1 MELRAAMSEE
11 KKPENKLK
19 LSDLKASEPTLVDL
33 EGRRFEVK
41 PVTVGL
47 MMRLS
52 KPSMQDTPNREAGL
66 QALQGTLWIG
76 DEAVSGEEI
85 ASLNEDSKQQLA
97 ARLLEISGI
106 ENGGE
111 DNLEVLGSRLKD
123 RKSLFPTPAGFGLG
137 EALTAQLE
145 GNFKGIQ
152 LATKAIEAVTSKLS
166 PETWKTIELASQL
179 RNGIPSKIQGIE
191 LEKPK
196 IAGPIDWSKT
206 PHARAAKAAETTA
219 ELTQGML
226 AAQGSMLK
234 NIGELTDSLI
244 GVALPQWLDRL
255 QTAEQEAKES
265 AERARKSLNW
275 AIGSVIVSILATI
288 ATTLYD
294 YSSGKEDAAELAAR
308 AGSVETLL
316 QEQVSV
322 NRKLL
327 ESLQQQRAE
336 QADQYDKLAGKVQV
350 ASDQEIAAT
359 AVIQERQDKLS
370 KQPDQPQ

>member
-1 MELRAAMSEE
+1 MSEE

-152 LATKAIEAVTSKLS
+152 LATKAIDV
-166 PETWKTIELASQL
+166 
-179 RNGIPSKIQGIE
+179 
-191 LEKPK
+191 
-196 IAGPIDWSKT
+196 
-206 PHARAAKAAETTA
+206 
-219 ELTQGML
+219 
-226 AAQGSMLK
+226 
-234 NIGELTDSLI
+234 
-244 GVALPQWLDRL
+244 V
-255 QTAEQEAKES
+255 
-265 AERARKSLNW
+265 
-275 AIGSVIVSILATI
+275 V
-288 ATTLYD
+288 
-294 YSSGKEDAAELAAR
+294 
-308 AGSVETLL
+308 
-316 QEQVSV
+316 
-322 NRKLL
+322 
-327 ESLQQQRAE
+327 
-336 QADQYDKLAGKVQV
+336 
-350 ASDQEIAAT
+350 
-359 AVIQERQDKLS
+359 
-370 KQPDQPQ
+370 